1 MKKINQVA
9 EILESII
16 PNIYSDIKTE
26 YNWTHFKISAICEV
40 EKEVATEYK
49 KQPKRKD
56 WFLFWNE
63 NDKWHISLD
72 GTRGY
77 DYLSYES
84 EFGQCK
90 DMLNK
95 LCNLLGTVLV
105 KGGWFPQ
112 GETDEQRIPFDLRAF
127 VSL

>member
-40 EKEVATEYK
+40 EKEVASEYK

-84 EFGQCK
+84 EFGQDK
-90 DMLNK
+90 DMLTK
-95 LCNLLGTVLV
+95 LCNLLGADNLDWNNHYSFNI
-105 KGGWFPQ
+105 K
-112 GETDEQRIPFDLRAF
+112 
-127 VSL
+127 

>member
-49 KQPKRKD
+49 KQPKRTSVNNKVVKNID
-56 WFLFWNE
+56 TGDELNTELLFWSPAE
-63 NDKWHISLD
+63 EKFYTDSFVTIISD
-72 GTRGY
+72 GEVHTGKGLSANQ
-77 DYLSYES
+77 DFSSYEIL
-84 EFGQCK
+84 EPA
-90 DMLNK
+90 
-95 LCNLLGTVLV
+95 GTI
-105 KGGWFPQ
+105 Q
-112 GETDEQRIPFDLRAF
+112 IEEEDI
-127 VSL
+127 